1 MPKNSESLNRSLF
14 NLLHSKGFDPTMLD
28 TSGKEIP
35 TPEEAEV
42 FQFNFIKDGEDYGK
56 VTISIDGLHKLCVY
70 FSDEVANSEKE
81 ETHGEDE
88 SWYKVLNQLKR
99 FAQKYQLSFELKN
112 IDHLKHDMAKRE
124 YMKKQERIS
133 EGYYP
138 MGKKASYNDAV
149 PNVKIVIQHTRQIE
163 EGEQR
168 YRNIAKIFLENSEGE
183 RFLAPTIKPG
193 VARVYGRLIAEG
205 DKPHG
210 ERWNHVT
217 SLVEEYQKMGAFV
230 RATRNGQFNESAQR
244 LVNEGINHY
253 QGLRETLS
261 RMTGH
266 RGYNTYFESWTPS
279 LMEEESEENNLNE
292 LFVQETLDPRIES
305 VMPILNK
312 LQKKVA
318 EMKEVGELSE
328 WADSLTEAP
337 GAETLGHN
345 VRTDAKNL
353 KAFDLEESEDD
364 IDDPVVSS
372 ITRRII
378 RQHPELLKHGP
389 DKVLAA
395 IADVADFVGDVEEIG
410 SSDVSGW
417 VKQVARKLGGEGM
430 DEAVRAG
437 FVTPDWMKTPQQGAY
452 GAPTDQLGRPYNQDQ
467 RDKLAA
473 AVKQN
478 RKDNKAFSGGLPTKG
493 ADSAAFG
500 WDGVWKAPEVKYTAV
515 RAQQDKA
522 VAPTVHKTYDRTEPA
537 DSKKWKTL
545 ASAGDGKGIADEG
558 MFDKVTDAVK
568 KFGGKVLDKLGHG
581 SDEEL
586 LKKIQ
591 KDVGA
596 PAGSQHGKPSMAKPN
611 DDSDIIEDDIDESA
625 LQASFG
631 IKKYGKK
638 GMDKLRAAGKKH
650 ASEKTMQNIR
660 AEFSDKE
667 KPVKEGNGDTEIH
680 PGMKVSQGTVVKVNG
695 NTVTVKTSNGDMM
708 NMNIHD
714 VDQAVKEGQE
724 ELDAMMRLLGEGWK
738 GELAGGTL
746 GGVSGTVAGSALGA
760 LAGGPVGAAIGGVVG
775 GAAGGTAGQMAGRE
789 LTKEE
794 QLNEVA
800 PLLAAG
806 ARAIMPLLAKVG
818 PKLGQMASG
827 AGKAGAEVA
836 GKTATGIGRGT
847 VDVAKSAAGSA
858 AQNAG
863 QIGVGVGAYQAITDV
878 ADKMVGGV
886 GEVYR
891 DVGKAAGA
899 IAQSVGDA
907 IDGKTIAELAS
918 AAVKYSIPI
927 GIILAVLYGG
937 KKLID
942 QVMSEGAD
950 DSEMGALG
958 KMVGSVTPNPSD
970 FAQGFKKTF
979 EGQDDLDTIRRL
991 LKK

>member
-14 NLLHSKGFDPTMLD
+14 DLLHSKGFDPTMLD

-70 FSDEVANSEKE
+70 YSDEVANSEKE
-81 ETHGEDE
+81 ESHGEDE

-99 FAQKYQLSFELKN
+99 FSQKYQLSFELKN
-112 IDHLKHDMAKRE
+112 VDHLKHDMAKRE

-149 PNVKIVIQHTRQIE
+149 PNVKIVLQHTRQIE

-193 VARVYGRLIAEG
+193 IARVYGRLIAEG

-279 LMEEESEENNLNE
+279 LMEEETEENNLNE

-318 EMKEVGELSE
+318 EMKETNALSE
-328 WADSLTEAP
+328 WADNIIDE
-337 GAETLGHN
+337 GAA
-345 VRTDAKNL
+345 VDAYMAGKSPAL
-353 KAFDLEESEDD
+353 AHFADKLDKEIDEGFDD

-417 VKQVARKLGGEGM
+417 VKQVARQLNGVDEGMMDTIKKAGSKVFDKLGGGSEEDLLKDLQKKAGVPQTGKKPEFDAKAKQLARTNSGDPVGDFAKGGKDLGIFKEEEVDEVDMGQADSSLRSDTKQNNDKM
-430 DEAVRAG
+430 DHFTALDKASKKMGHNHFMDVPDDKLEALKAMVKRFRAG
-437 FVTPDWMKTPQQGAY
+437 E
-452 GAPTDQLGRPYNQDQ
+452 
-467 RDKLAA
+467 
-473 AVKQN
+473 
-478 RKDNKAFSGGLPTKG
+478 
-493 ADSAAFG
+493 
-500 WDGVWKAPEVKYTAV
+500 EV
-515 RAQQDKA
+515 
-522 VAPTVHKTYDRTEPA
+522 
-537 DSKKWKTL
+537 
-545 ASAGDGKGIADEG
+545 
-558 MFDKVTDAVK
+558 
-568 KFGGKVLDKLGHG
+568 
-581 SDEEL
+581 
-586 LKKIQ
+586 
-591 KDVGA
+591 
-596 PAGSQHGKPSMAKPN
+596 
-611 DDSDIIEDDIDESA
+611 DESA
-625 LQASFG
+625 LQAYLG
-631 IKKYGKK
+631 DKKYGED
-638 GMDKLRAAGKKH
+638 GMDALRKAGQEH

-660 AEFSDKE
+660 AKYSK
-667 KPVKEGNGDTEIH
+667 
-680 PGMKVSQGTVVKVNG
+680 
-695 NTVTVKTSNGDMM
+695 
-708 NMNIHD
+708 
-714 VDQAVKEGQE
+714 
-724 ELDAMMRLLGEGWK
+724 
-738 GELAGGTL
+738 
-746 GGVSGTVAGSALGA
+746 
-760 LAGGPVGAAIGGVVG
+760 
-775 GAAGGTAGQMAGRE
+775 
-789 LTKEE
+789 KEE
-794 QLNEVA
+794 
-800 PLLAAG
+800 P
-806 ARAIMPLLAKVG
+806 
-818 PKLGQMASG
+818 
-827 AGKAGAEVA
+827 
-836 GKTATGIGRGT
+836 
-847 VDVAKSAAGSA
+847 
-858 AQNAG
+858 
-863 QIGVGVGAYQAITDV
+863 
-878 ADKMVGGV
+878 
-886 GEVYR
+886 
-891 DVGKAAGA
+891 
-899 IAQSVGDA
+899 
-907 IDGKTIAELAS
+907 
-918 AAVKYSIPI
+918 
-927 GIILAVLYGG
+927 
-937 KKLID
+937 
-942 QVMSEGAD
+942 
-950 DSEMGALG
+950 
-958 KMVGSVTPNPSD
+958 VT
-970 FAQGFKKTF
+970 

>member
-149 PNVKIVIQHTRQIE
+149 PNVKIVLQHTRQIE

-244 LVNEGINHY
+244 LVNEGINHS

-279 LMEEESEENNLNE
+279 LMEDEVEENNLNE

-318 EMKEVGELSE
+318 EMKEVGALSE

-353 KAFDLEESEDD
+353 KAFDLEEDDMDEGAAVDAYMAGKSPALAHFAAKLDKEIDEGFDD

-378 RQHPELLKHGP
+378 LQHPELLKHGP

-417 VKQVARKLGGEGM
+417 VKQVAR
-430 DEAVRAG
+430 
-437 FVTPDWMKTPQQGAY
+437 
-452 GAPTDQLGRPYNQDQ
+452 QLN
-467 RDKLAA
+467 
-473 AVKQN
+473 
-478 RKDNKAFSGGLPTKG
+478 
-493 ADSAAFG
+493 
-500 WDGVWKAPEVKYTAV
+500 GV
-515 RAQQDKA
+515 
-522 VAPTVHKTYDRTEPA
+522 
-537 DSKKWKTL
+537 
-545 ASAGDGKGIADEG
+545 DEG
-558 MFDKVTDAVK
+558 MFDKVKDAVK
-568 KFGGKVLDKLGHG
+568 TVGGKVLNKLGH
-581 SDEEL
+581 DDDTEL

-591 KDVGA
+591 QD
-596 PAGSQHGKPSMAKPN
+596 AGIPVSAQHGKPNMGHSKDEEMLDEIDMDTLNQVASHAVNTLGKPGAMAASAAGGAAIGATVGKGITKVVDYLKKKKEQKAFDKN
-611 DDSDIIEDDIDESA
+611 NQQVAEDDIEESA
-625 LQASFG
+625 LQAYLG
-631 IKKYGKK
+631 DKKYGKD
-638 GMDKLRAAGKKH
+638 GMDALRKAGQEH

-660 AEFSDKE
+660 AKYSKKEEPVAEEVDTGQYDAVKSSPKGDNDQNWDKPFREKIKQYAKELEKRQKE
-667 KPVKEGNGDTEIH
+667 KEQGVAESEFAGDYAT
-680 PGMKVSQGTVVKVNG
+680 
-695 NTVTVKTSNGDMM
+695 
-708 NMNIHD
+708 
-714 VDQAVKEGQE
+714 
-724 ELDAMMRLLGEGWK
+724 GE
-738 GELAGGTL
+738 
-746 GGVSGTVAGSALGA
+746 
-760 LAGGPVGAAIGGVVG
+760 
-775 GAAGGTAGQMAGRE
+775 AGQWRN
-789 LTKEE
+789 K
-794 QLNEVA
+794 
-800 PLLAAG
+800 
-806 ARAIMPLLAKVG
+806 G
-818 PKLGQMASG
+818 PKAH
-827 AGKAGAEVA
+827 KP
-836 GKTATGIGRGT
+836 ATIG
-847 VDVAKSAAGSA
+847 DL
-858 AQNAG
+858 
-863 QIGVGVGAYQAITDV
+863 VG
-878 ADKMVGGV
+878 
-886 GEVYR
+886 
-891 DVGKAAGA
+891 
-899 IAQSVGDA
+899 
-907 IDGKTIAELAS
+907 
-918 AAVKYSIPI
+918 
-927 GIILAVLYGG
+927 
-937 KKLID
+937 
-942 QVMSEGAD
+942 
-950 DSEMGALG
+950 
-958 KMVGSVTPNPSD
+958 
-970 FAQGFKKTF
+970 

>member
-14 NLLHSKGFDPTMLD
+14 DLLHSKGFDPTMLD

-56 VTISIDGLHKLCVY
+56 VTISIDGLHKLCIY

-81 ETHGEDE
+81 ESHGEDE

-149 PNVKIVIQHTRQIE
+149 PNVKIVLQHTRQIE

-168 YRNIAKIFLENSEGE
+168 YRNIAKIFLENGEGE

-193 VARVYGRLIAEG
+193 IARVYGRLIAEG

-266 RGYNTYFESWTPS
+266 RGYNSYFESWTPS
-279 LMEEESEENNLNE
+279 LMEDETEENNLNE

-318 EMKEVGELSE
+318 EMKEVNELSE

-353 KAFDLEESEDD
+353 KAFDLEEGDMDEGAAVDAYMAGKSPALAHFADKLDKEIDEGFDD
-364 IDDPVVSS
+364 IDDPVVSA

-417 VKQVARKLGGEGM
+417 VKQVERSLSNMDEGILDNVKKVGSKVFDKLGGGNEEDLITKLQKDAGITPTGKKPDFDVKAKELARNNPSDPGGNFMKGGKDLGIFKEEDM
-430 DEAVRAG
+430 DEARVFGYDIKRVPDLKVSYDDAQELKNQLG
-437 FVTPDWMKTPQQGAY
+437 MLQKVMMYATPDDMSPEIRSQ
-452 GAPTDQLGRPYNQDQ
+452 
-467 RDKLAA
+467 
-473 AVKQN
+473 VKDIYFKITNILQSN
-478 RKDNKAFSGGLPTKG
+478 GLQESDLMST
-493 ADSAAFG
+493 
-500 WDGVWKAPEVKYTAV
+500 
-515 RAQQDKA
+515 
-522 VAPTVHKTYDRTEPA
+522 
-537 DSKKWKTL
+537 
-545 ASAGDGKGIADEG
+545 DEG
-558 MFDKVTDAVK
+558 MFDKVKDAVK
-568 KFGGKVLDKLGHG
+568 KVGGKVLDKLGHG

-611 DDSDIIEDDIDESA
+611 DDSDIVEDDIEESA

-638 GMDKLRAAGKKH
+638 GMDKLRAAGQKH

-660 AEFSDKE
+660 AEYSDKE
-667 KPVKEGNGDTEIH
+667 KPV
-680 PGMKVSQGTVVKVNG
+680 S
-695 NTVTVKTSNGDMM
+695 
-708 NMNIHD
+708 
-714 VDQAVKEGQE
+714 EGQE
-724 ELDAMMRLLGEGWK
+724 
-738 GELAGGTL
+738 
-746 GGVSGTVAGSALGA
+746 
-760 LAGGPVGAAIGGVVG
+760 
-775 GAAGGTAGQMAGRE
+775 
-789 LTKEE
+789 
-794 QLNEVA
+794 
-800 PLLAAG
+800 
-806 ARAIMPLLAKVG
+806 
-818 PKLGQMASG
+818 
-827 AGKAGAEVA
+827 
-836 GKTATGIGRGT
+836 
-847 VDVAKSAAGSA
+847 
-858 AQNAG
+858 
-863 QIGVGVGAYQAITDV
+863 
-878 ADKMVGGV
+878 
-886 GEVYR
+886 
-891 DVGKAAGA
+891 
-899 IAQSVGDA
+899 
-907 IDGKTIAELAS
+907 
-918 AAVKYSIPI
+918 
-927 GIILAVLYGG
+927 
-937 KKLID
+937 
-942 QVMSEGAD
+942 
-950 DSEMGALG
+950 
-958 KMVGSVTPNPSD
+958 
-970 FAQGFKKTF
+970 
-979 EGQDDLDTIRRL
+979 DLDTIRRL